1 VLKTLLA
8 REKPPTYSQETIDIL
23 RLIRS
28 QNVGPKTFANLIK
41 LFGSASAALD
51 NIEEFSVKGGRAH
64 V

>member
-1 VLKTLLA
+1 MLKTLLA
-8 REKPPTYSQETIDIL
+8 REKPPTYSQETIDSL

-51 NIEEFSVKGGRAH
+51 NIE
-64 V
+64 